1 MDETMGF
8 LEILFMLGTVYEMLL
23 FLVLLANVFIPIP
36 YIKNA
41 VYLGIGLLFFLIWFS
56 FTQRSVQI

>member
-1 MDETMGF
+1 MDF
-8 LEILFMLGTVYEMLL
+8 LDVLFMLSGIYEMLL

-56 FTQRSVQI
+56 FTQRSVQL